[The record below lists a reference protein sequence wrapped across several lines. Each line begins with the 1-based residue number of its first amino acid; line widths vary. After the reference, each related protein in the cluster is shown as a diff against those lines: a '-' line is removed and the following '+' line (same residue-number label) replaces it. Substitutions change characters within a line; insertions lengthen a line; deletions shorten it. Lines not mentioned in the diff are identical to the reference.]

1 MPLQDTNLT
10 PSISGFG
17 LELGLLHILPQ
28 SPLASGGYLP
38 FGSSVVAVGRQ
49 QLGDGARSV
58 PRVTSSSQKTGCA
71 KRHLLSAAR
80 QHRRGGLAPTVA
92 APLGQALGPLRLRPV
107 GAFHVGVATHETSHP
122 VTVGFN
128 LFCPGC
134 QPVALRATGVDTQGI
149 GSSSRAKMELLKMS
163 DTCLLSD
170 IFEPDGRR
178 FTPWRRPLPGQFSL
192 SGLGPLILE
201 SPVDPPRADG
211 SLFPHSRSRR
221 SSPWRTTPGVRAVSL
236 RPSPVPSRP
245 AGRIQPEGP
254 TRGSGVSS
262 WPGPAMPASPG
273 CRRHRRTSP
282 NTSRPRSGGAP
293 VLQRCGRRG
302 PFCPPGYV
310 RQSAKTGFANRNFGV

>member
-1 MPLQDTNLT
+1 
-10 PSISGFG
+10 
-17 LELGLLHILPQ
+17 
-28 SPLASGGYLP
+28 
-38 FGSSVVAVGRQ
+38 
-49 QLGDGARSV
+49 
-58 PRVTSSSQKTGCA
+58 
-71 KRHLLSAAR
+71 
-80 QHRRGGLAPTVA
+80 
-92 APLGQALGPLRLRPV
+92 
-107 GAFHVGVATHETSHP
+107 
-122 VTVGFN
+122 
-128 LFCPGC
+128 
-134 QPVALRATGVDTQGI
+134 
-149 GSSSRAKMELLKMS
+149 MS